1 MRNLAHPVR
10 ATTVA
15 IIVVIAALLGAAA
28 AYTAASP
35 SAKLAKQ
42 DRVWGGGQ
50 FGPGCDLGTGTSCIV
65 IPRNLAV
72 DAHAESDGSGAAGNS
87 TYALSTS
94 RSVTCMKVDGNSAV
108 IGGVIEVG
116 GAVGWGYV
124 QYFVDR
130 GTSDLSSPQ
139 HDLASLTGLA
149 PLTAPDPSW
158 PVGFPYICPPAT
170 GTPGFPAPYF
180 EMDRGDIVVQDATT
194 K

>member
-1 MRNLAHPVR
+1 MRR
-10 ATTVA
+10 AILLVA
-15 IIVVIAALLGAAA
+15 GLMLVGGGGV
-28 AYTAASP
+28 AYTASSP
-35 SAKLAKQ
+35 SAKIAKQ

-72 DAHAESDGSGAAGNS
+72 DAHAESNGSGATGSS
-87 TYALSTS
+87 TYGVSTS
-94 RSVTCMKVDGNSAV
+94 RSVTCLNVDGNSAA

-116 GAVGWGYV
+116 GSVGWGYV

-158 PVGFPYICPPAT
+158 PVGFPYVCPPAT
-170 GTPGFPAPYF
+170 GAQGFPAPYF